1 MANNPVG
8 VGPQPSHGSL
18 QRASA
23 DDYQIRAMFQCCLAN
38 HNRNRTR
45 SHTDWNT
52 NVRSPFQILN
62 CAPRIFVEL
71 LFEPLVHLQLRP
83 PLNGRDR
90 MHQSQGSSQVL
101 T

>member
-1 MANNPVG
+1 
-8 VGPQPSHGSL
+8 
-18 QRASA
+18 
-23 DDYQIRAMFQCCLAN
+23 
-38 HNRNRTR
+38 
-45 SHTDWNT
+45 
-52 NVRSPFQILN
+52 
-62 CAPRIFVEL
+62 VEL